1 MKNKIFT
8 NLLILSFFSL
18 IMLAV
23 SAEDN
28 NEIVLKDGRILRN
41 PYVISKTPAGLNVG
55 HENGV
60 IFVPFSQMSKTRQEQ
75 YNYSPKESKKY
86 KKKITKAQ
94 HNRQARLAKQQV
106 RVEKSDSGS
115 VSYGLERF
123 PARSTTSRLQTE
135 LSELIREKSRLKK
148 EYSRVSSGRLSPKSG
163 PSDDAYISYRG
174 GKVYRKKRTN
184 YAKQQTKNINIQKR
198 RLKEINSALQKNT
211 RRTNTVRNLIS
222 RSQIGGI
229 KKGRTMK

>member
-8 NLLILSFFSL
+8 NLFILSFFSL

-23 SAEDN
+23 SAENN
-28 NEIVLKDGRILRN
+28 NEIVLKDGRVLRN

-60 IFVPFSQMSKTRQEQ
+60 IFVPFSKMSKERQEQ

-94 HNRQARLAKQQV
+94 HNRQARLAKT
-106 RVEKSDSGS
+106 RVKKSDSGS

-123 PARSTTSRLQTE
+123 PVRSTTSRLQTE

-229 KKGRTMK
+229 KKGRTMR